1 MEDNLDEIL
10 NTKFMTATKFS
21 MDIEN
26 LVKESK
32 NQSYIDVIVE
42 YCLINDIEIES
53 VSKLISKPLKEKIK
67 ADAIRLNY
75 MKKTSRGV
83 LPF

>member
-32 NQSYIDVIVE
+32 NQSYIDVIIE